1 MNEEHTNFHN
11 PIEDDSI
18 TERPD
23 SLAYPHHRGSLP
35 VKPTK
40 SGEVKIKALG
50 AMHYQT
56 NQQLGQIKEQMS
68 MLVNQASEI
77 QKRVEISE
85 QIYGAEIKF
94 KPEIMHTY
102 HLYNKSAEES
112 LLSLIGPKQW
122 GRKGAP
128 YDFVASVKL
137 LGDHT
142 WEIVS

>member
-1 MNEEHTNFHN
+1 MKEEKTIFYN
-11 PIEDDSI
+11 PIDEDTI
-18 TERPD
+18 TETPNTL
-23 SLAYPHHRGSLP
+23 SYPHHRGSLP
-35 VKPTK
+35 VQPTK
-40 SGEVKIKALG
+40 IGEVKIKALG

-56 NQQLGQIKEQMS
+56 NQQLDQIKEQMS

-85 QIYGAEIKF
+85 RIYGAEIKF

-102 HLYNKSAEES
+102 HLYNKPKGKS
-112 LLSLIGPKQW
+112 LLSLIGPKEW

-128 YDFVASVKL
+128 YDFMASVKL